1 MMKCVPMKVGQSKK
15 NKWEYMMVND
25 VSQIAY
31 LWNITIDRMAMG
43 MYKERMYGLVIKQ
56 LLSIVVRGG
65 VRWITRVKRK
75 TWTNEQQC
83 NFVERVDQTVCFIAV
98 CVLKW

>member
-1 MMKCVPMKVGQSKK
+1 MDGEGNGDIGTNMMKCVQMKVGQSKK

-31 LWNITIDRMAMG
+31 LGNITIYRMAMG

-56 LLSIVVRGG
+56 LMSIVVRGG
-65 VRWITRVKRK
+65 VR
-75 TWTNEQQC
+75 
-83 NFVERVDQTVCFIAV
+83 VDSKSEKKN
-98 CVLKW
+98 LDK